1 MHFLTA
7 INKLS
12 CAEWIRQFCFALNPS
27 KSLKLAPPLLFL
39 PFLTNPDS
47 DSLSSQN
54 HPSLSDGEE
63 QLERL
68 QQAELTRSKPMSLW
82 KAVTVQAWLEV
93 VMAMPMYIRACSDNV
108 KSGKVMLFVVV
119 VVVVVV
125 VLFFAYSY
133 LIYRA
138 FYFSPYKA
146 RYYMQKLNFEIGQKT

>member
-1 MHFLTA
+1 MLFLTA

-27 KSLKLAPPLLFL
+27 EPLKLAPLLFL
-39 PFLTNPDS
+39 PLLTNPDS

-82 KAVTVQAWLEV
+82 RAVTVQAWLEV
-93 VMAMPMYIRACSDNV
+93 VMAMPMYMRACSENV
-108 KSGKVMLFVVV
+108 KSGKVNAVLVCFLPILTLFIVP
-119 VVVVVV
+119 
-125 VLFFAYSY
+125 
-133 LIYRA
+133 LISA
-138 FYFSPYKA
+138 P
-146 RYYMQKLNFEIGQKT
+146 RYYMQNMLSFEIGQKT